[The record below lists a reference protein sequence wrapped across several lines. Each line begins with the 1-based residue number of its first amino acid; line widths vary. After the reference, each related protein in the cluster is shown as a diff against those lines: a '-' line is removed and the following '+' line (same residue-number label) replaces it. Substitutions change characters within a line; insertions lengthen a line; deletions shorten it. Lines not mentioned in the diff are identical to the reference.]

1 MLDTFSNGSRN
12 GEVDIESTGE
22 KQIQSQI
29 LKEMMAIDP
38 ERATTSMRAW
48 ATFIQ
53 LAASRPRSVPF
64 ETLDEYL
71 PYRIIDA
78 GEL

>member
-1 MLDTFSNGSRN
+1 MLDAFSNGSLD
-12 GEVDIESTGE
+12 GEVDSESTEE

-29 LKEMMAIDP
+29 LKKMMAIDL
-38 ERATTSMRAW
+38 ERAFTSMKAW

-64 ETLDEYL
+64 VTLDEYL

>member
-1 MLDTFSNGSRN
+1 MLDTFSNGTRN
-12 GEVDIESTGE
+12 GEVDIESSGE
-22 KQIQSQI
+22 KKIQSQV
-29 LKEMMAIDP
+29 LREMMAIDP
-38 ERATTSMRAW
+38 ERAITTMKAW

-64 ETLDEYL
+64 ATLDEYL